1 MGVMLETPGTRH
13 VFPMLPLLLS
23 DRPMPNVSRLPIQG
37 RSYIPHTVA
46 MGLDA
51 EALFLQPFGDVV
63 MLANTAL
70 VNAEADQ
77 DSHMTVAARALLRE
91 AERAKRK
98 VEAVW
103 ETEVEKHG
111 DAFRTMM
118 VQQGK
123 VAGKFKVFPQHCA
136 DLIFFQAPSKQ
147 NGST

>member
-1 MGVMLETPGTRH
+1 
-13 VFPMLPLLLS
+13 
-23 DRPMPNVSRLPIQG
+23 
-37 RSYIPHTVA
+37 

-63 MLANTAL
+63 ILANAAL
-70 VNAEADQ
+70 VNSEADQ

-103 ETEVEKHG
+103 ETEVEKNG
-111 DAFRTMM
+111 DAFRAMM

-123 VAGKFKVFPQHCA
+123 SDQDISSSV
-136 DLIFFQAPSKQ
+136 LILASPRLRRNKTIPPRESPL
-147 NGST
+147 GL

>member
-1 MGVMLETPGTRH
+1 
-13 VFPMLPLLLS
+13 
-23 DRPMPNVSRLPIQG
+23 
-37 RSYIPHTVA
+37 

-63 MLANTAL
+63 ILANAAL
-70 VNAEADQ
+70 VNSEADQ

-103 ETEVEKHG
+103 EAEVEKNG
-111 DAFRTMM
+111 DAFRAMM

-123 VAGKFKVFPQHCA
+123 SDQDISSSV
-136 DLIFFQAPSKQ
+136 LILASPRLRRNKTIPPRESPL
-147 NGST
+147 GL